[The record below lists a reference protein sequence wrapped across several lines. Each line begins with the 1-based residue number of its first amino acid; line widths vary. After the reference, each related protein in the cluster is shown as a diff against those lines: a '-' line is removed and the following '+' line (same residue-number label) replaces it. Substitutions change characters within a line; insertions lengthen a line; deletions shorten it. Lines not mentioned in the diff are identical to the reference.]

1 MIHVIS
7 DVLVPPPALGPIIT
21 FFPSYFSTLLLAY
34 EKTDF
39 IKFVHS
45 QHIAGSTFF
54 APSND
59 AFKSLGAKANAFL
72 FNTKKGAKYLD
83 AILKYTIAPNA
94 TVYSDAFYDKR
105 TDSASGQAAH
115 QDHYSL
121 DTFLPGA
128 SIGVDI
134 ASVLGFRVINVNGF
148 TGVKFHDAIGSNGV
162 IHVVDKIIFPPHN
175 GKHAQTTDISVDELE
190 ERLRPYVAEDSEEF
204 ASEEL

>member
-1 MIHVIS
+1 M
-7 DVLVPPPALGPIIT
+7 LVPPPPVGPILT

-39 IKFVHS
+39 IKFIHG
-45 QHIAGSTFF
+45 QHIAGCTFF

-59 AFKSLGAKANAFL
+59 AFKSLGARANAFL

-105 TDSASGQAAH
+105 TDSASVERH

-162 IHVVDKIIFPPHN
+162 VHVVDNIIFPPHN
-175 GKHAQTTDISVDELE
+175 GKHAQVTDISVDELK
-190 ERLRPYVAEDSEEF
+190 ERLRPYVVEESDDY
-204 ASEEL
+204 APEEL